1 MTLPNLPARL
11 RALPPAAALL
21 LTLAALPAQAHG
33 GHELSSGFLA
43 AVAHPWTGADH
54 LFATVAA
61 GLLAAH
67 LGGRA
72 GAAVIGAFLAGLLAG
87 AAGGATGWGGSPAEA
102 LLGLSV
108 AGLGLLPCV
117 PAARGRALGS
127 LSAFAFAAVHGHA
140 HQLEGGMGPLSAG
153 MTGLLLSSA
162 VLLGLGVLAWHGAVR
177 AGLRR
182 AALALPL
189 AALGGLLTL
198 RAVLA

>member
-1 MTLPNLPARL
+1 MTLTNLPARL

-21 LTLAALPAQAHG
+21 LTLVTLPARAHG

-61 GLLAAH
+61 GLLAMH

-72 GAAVIGAFLAGLLAG
+72 GAAVVGAFLAGLLAG
-87 AAGGATGWGGSPAEA
+87 VAAGAAGWGGSPAEA

-108 AGLGLLPCV
+108 AGLGLLLWL
-117 PAARGRALGS
+117 PAARGRALGG
-127 LSAFAFAAVHGHA
+127 LAAFAFAAVHGHA
-140 HQLEGGMGPLSAG
+140 HQLEGGMGPLSAP
-153 MTGLLLSSA
+153 MAGLLLSSA
-162 VLLGLGVLAWHGAVR
+162 ALVLLGGLAGRGALR

-189 AALGGLLTL
+189 GALGGMLTL
-198 RAVLA
+198 RALVA